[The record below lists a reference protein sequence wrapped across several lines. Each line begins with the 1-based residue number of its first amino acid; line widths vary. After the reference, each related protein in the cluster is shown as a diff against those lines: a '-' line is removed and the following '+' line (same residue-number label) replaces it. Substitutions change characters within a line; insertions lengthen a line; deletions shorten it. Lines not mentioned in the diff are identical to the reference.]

1 MSSSFDFDAPDHFTA
16 GAVGKPGN
24 RVFYLQA
31 RQGAAVVSLRLE
43 KQQVVALAAYL
54 SAVLKDLAEP
64 DAAVPTDLDLVEP
77 VLAEWVVGT
86 LGVAYDEDSDRLVL
100 LAEELGEEEAGGG
113 EDLLTDEPEQ
123 ANLRLRL
130 TREQVAAFI
139 ERSGRLVE
147 AGRPP
152 CPICGRPLDPDGHV
166 CPRSNGHHAR

>member
-1 MSSSFDFDAPDHFTA
+1 MATSFDFDTPDHFTA
-16 GAVGKPGN
+16 GAVGQPGS

-31 RQGAAVVSLRLE
+31 GQGAAVVSLRLE
-43 KQQVVALAAYL
+43 KQQVAALAEYL
-54 SAVLKDLAEP
+54 SGVLEDLPEPKAVP
-64 DAAVPTDLDLVEP
+64 PTDLDLVEP
-77 VLAEWVVGT
+77 VVAEWVVGT
-86 LGVAYDEDSDRLVL
+86 LGVAYDEDIDRVVL

-139 ERSGRLVE
+139 ERTGQLVE

-152 CPICGRPLDPDGHV
+152 CPICGRPLDPEGHV
-166 CPRSNGHHAR
+166 CPHRNRQQAH